1 MDFLTIYQTTMGVFK
16 LYTKEVRG
24 QEGFVYLYLYKLN
37 TGDKQP
43 FLSSLKIK
51 LPKQYCLYS
60 SKDGLGD
67 FKRVSKELPVEFLR
81 KTGFETV
88 DTLNSYLQEQL
99 QIFISSNGKRVFTPM
114 DEKTLNDYFE
124 IQINRQLNQGTKLRY
139 KNLYNLLIQFQKWYS
154 VNIQK
159 RVESPKVYFT
169 NFTVD
174 YIIEFQKW
182 LLREPENGEFRGRN
196 SLNSCNYKLKGIKSI
211 INKSHSEGYYT
222 FVINPFDHFKFKF
235 KNEKLE
241 VLTLDE
247 LKKIIST
254 NFIEVLRRTGTG
266 TEGQKLWGK
275 EITEGVEERNRKN
288 KRYVC
293 KHTLNDI
300 RNYFIFQ
307 LTCQGI
313 RVSDLV
319 TLRWTHFKREDL
331 DIRIQK
337 IMVKTGKEVS
347 ILVNEKMTS
356 ILSKYIVRYENE
368 FPEITSEIKT
378 VNQEIIELDKFSQEG
393 YIFQSDEV
401 HSSLILKVFPNE
413 TERIVSNN
421 GRVFYQFK
429 REDLNSIRNYLKVCE
444 DDGSLLEVLEIEIPK
459 KIKVNKEFLSMIRK
473 QTMNEIRGWFL
484 QEIEKSNESI
494 FSQMEGLRDHRHNLV
509 STLVEN
515 LSLHENLN
523 EDFVFDFL
531 KNEDFKDIVNDDFSR
546 LSEYQYRKFQSVRTY
561 YNKLLKIIGT
571 QSGVNKKITSHLSRH
586 SYTSL
591 MLDLGEN
598 VNLFDLMTSLGHK
611 HLSTTQSY
619 IQKLSNKKMDKLNLV
634 ISDNLNTGLTMR
646 L

>member
-1 MDFLTIYQTTMGVFK
+1 MGVFK

-24 QEGFVYLYLYKLN
+24 QEGFVYFYLYKLN

-43 FLSSLKIK
+43 SLSSLKIK
-51 LPKQYCLYS
+51 LPKQYCLFS
-60 SKDGLGD
+60 SKDGGGD
-67 FKRVSKELPVEFLR
+67 FKRVSKELPLEFLR

-88 DTLNSYLQEQL
+88 EILNSYLQEQL

-114 DEKTLNDYFE
+114 DEKTINDYFE

-139 KNLYNLLIQFQKWYS
+139 KNLFNLLIQFQKWYS

-159 RVESPKVYFT
+159 REENSKIYFT

-174 YIIEFQKW
+174 YIFELKKW
-182 LLREPENGEFRGRN
+182 LLREPEKGEFRGRN

-211 INKSHSEGYYT
+211 INKSHSEGYYS
-222 FVINPFDHFKFKF
+222 FIINPFDQVKFSF

-254 NFIEVLRRTGTG
+254 NFVEVLRRTGMG
-266 TEGQKLWGK
+266 EEGEKLWGK
-275 EITEGVEERNRKN
+275 EIKDGVEERNRKN
-288 KRYVC
+288 RRYVC

-319 TLRWTHFKREDL
+319 TLRWIHFKKEDL

-337 IMVKTGKEVS
+337 TMVKTGKEVS

-356 ILSKYIVRYENE
+356 ILSKYIVRYEKD
-368 FPEITSEIKT
+368 FPELTSEIRI
-378 VNQEIIELDKFSQEG
+378 VNQEIIELDRYSQEG
-393 YIFQSDEV
+393 FIFQSNEV
-401 HSSLILKVFPNE
+401 HSSLVLKVFPNE
-413 TERIVSNN
+413 SERIVSSIGQVN
-421 GRVFYQFK
+421 YKFK
-429 REDLNSIRNYLKVCE
+429 REDLNLIRNYLKECE
-444 DDGSLLEVLEIEIPK
+444 ENGSLLEVLEIEIPK

-484 QEIEKSNESI
+484 QEIEKINETI
-494 FSQMEGLRDHRHNLV
+494 FSQMDGLREHRHNLV
-509 STLVEN
+509 STLVVN
-515 LSLHENLN
+515 LSLHDKLK

-531 KNEDFKDIVNDDFSR
+531 KNKDFEDIVNDDFSR

-598 VNLFDLMTSLGHK
+598 VNLYDLMTSLGHK
-611 HLSTTQSY
+611 HLSTTQTY